1 VLDIAQQQ
9 QQQQQQQDDDG
20 DDDYDD
26 DYDDEG
32 VERTQYFTN
41 EEDSNSDNSRRI
53 KPDYNGQNEGGTSF
67 TTMTPHQ
74 IAKWIDK
81 RSRVLF
87 PVSFLV
93 FNIIYWGFIFL
104 DMAQKK
110 STEET

>member
-1 VLDIAQQQ
+1 MLDIAQQQ
-9 QQQQQQQDDDG
+9 QQQQQ
-20 DDDYDD
+20 DDDYDY
-26 DYDDEG
+26 DYDGEEEVDQTE
-32 VERTQYFTN
+32 YFTN
-41 EEDSNSDNSRRI
+41 EEDSNSDNSSRI
-53 KPDYNGQNEGGTSF
+53 KPDYNGENQGGTSF

-93 FNIIYWGFIFL
+93 FNIVYWGFIFL

>member
-1 VLDIAQQQ
+1 VPDLAQRQEDEDEEVDQ
-9 QQQQQQQDDDG
+9 TQD
-20 DDDYDD
+20 
-26 DYDDEG
+26 
-32 VERTQYFTN
+32 FTN
-41 EEDSNSDNSRRI
+41 EDSNSDNSSRI
-53 KPDYNGQNEGGTSF
+53 KPDYNGENPGGTSF
-67 TTMTPHQ
+67 TTMTPQQ